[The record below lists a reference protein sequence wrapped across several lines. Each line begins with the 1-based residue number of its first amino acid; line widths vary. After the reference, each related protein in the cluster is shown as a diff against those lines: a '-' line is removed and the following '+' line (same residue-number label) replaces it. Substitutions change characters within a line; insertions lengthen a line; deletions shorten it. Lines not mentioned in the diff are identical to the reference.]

1 MPHGVR
7 AALRV
12 AAVQAEFHFSYQD
25 VWDAAPGAHWV
36 HLPDAAHPGKFVPP
50 APNPV
55 PRKGYWWLHVAFGE
69 HVLVFSSAAQLD
81 HYIDILSKTAMP
93 TSRQLSVASGRLNG
107 PNQHW
112 LSRLPG
118 ELKSPRTRQQ
128 LVKVLVR
135 AKEFARQ
142 HAPNNTFAPVSPAT

>member
-1 MPHGVR
+1 M
-7 AALRV
+7 
-12 AAVQAEFHFSYQD
+12 QSNFYFSYQD

-36 HLPDAAHPGKFVPP
+36 HLPDATEPGKLTPP

-55 PRKGYWWLHVAFGE
+55 PHKGYWWLHVEFGE
-69 HVLVFSSAAQLD
+69 HVLVFSSAAQLE
-81 HYIDILSKTAMP
+81 HYIDVLSKTALP

-118 ELKSPRTRQQ
+118 TLKSPKTRQQ
-128 LVKVLVR
+128 LVKTLVR
-135 AKEFARQ
+135 ARDFASEQ
-142 HAPNNTFAPVSPAT
+142 APANTFGPRQTL